1 LHCPYLQRQ
10 DADSATGPYLLN
22 TTTGQVPFR
31 FTVTNNGEFWASCS
45 YQRSCLT
52 CLILALRVHCEP
64 WLPLPLGPAGN
75 VDLTNL
81 QFIDSQTSLGANSSL
96 AALAVNATRTFEYT
110 TAWAAGQRTNVVNVS
125 AQWSSSGSSG
135 VVNASDPANYF
146 GSNPRINIVKVTI
159 SGTTAG
165 DGIFAASGSA
175 ISWCV
180 GAGFSFQTTRAG
192 C

>member
-1 LHCPYLQRQ
+1 LIN
-10 DADSATGPYLLN
+10 S
-22 TTTGQVPFR
+22 TTGRVPFR
-31 FTVTNNGEFWASCS
+31 FTVTNNGESCAICKC
-45 YQRSCLT
+45 QRSCLA
-52 CLILALRVHCEP
+52 CLFLALRLHCKP
-64 WLPLPLGPAGN
+64 WLLLLSPPAGN

-81 QFIDSQTSLGANSSL
+81 QFVDSQTSLGVNSTL

-110 TAWAAGQRTNVVNVS
+110 TAWAAGQRTNVVNVT

-180 GAGFSFQTTRAG
+180 GAGFSLQTTRAG